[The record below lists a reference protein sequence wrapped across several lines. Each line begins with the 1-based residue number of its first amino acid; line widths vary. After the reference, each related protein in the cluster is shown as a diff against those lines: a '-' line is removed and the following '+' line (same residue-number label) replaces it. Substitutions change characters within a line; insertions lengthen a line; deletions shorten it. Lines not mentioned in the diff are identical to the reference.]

1 MTEVAFHQL
10 NIKNHEITIW
20 ENRIIV
26 LRHPEKC
33 DLYEDDFCREHML
46 KYLSDEG
53 LIISNEGGIIVID
66 SYIDEIGGHG
76 ES

>member
-1 MTEVAFHQL
+1 MTDVSFHQL

-33 DLYEDDFCREHML
+33 DLYEDDFCRENML

-66 SYIDEIGGHG
+66 SYVE
-76 ES
+76 EKT

>member
-1 MTEVAFHQL
+1 MTEVSFHQL

-66 SYIDEIGGHG
+66 SYVDEIGGHG
-76 ES
+76 AS